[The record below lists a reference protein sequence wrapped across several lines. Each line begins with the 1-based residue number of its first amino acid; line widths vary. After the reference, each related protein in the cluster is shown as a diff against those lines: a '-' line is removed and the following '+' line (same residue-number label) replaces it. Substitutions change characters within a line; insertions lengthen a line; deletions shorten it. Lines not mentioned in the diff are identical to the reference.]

1 MFPDVAFQSF
11 TDVTGRILA
20 GSRTSTATVALKHFV
35 IVLLLATMAT
45 ISGCASVEV
54 QQVAPKPVE
63 KSLFGEARILAGQQA
78 GLPAPARAANAAR
91 IEALLAQLDDA
102 SLIRGAG
109 DLPTGDP
116 LYNFA
121 GRALLNRG
129 LPLPRAFDR
138 GQWQFDTANRP
149 PADRDGYRPPMRV
162 ALLLP
167 LSGNLARAAEPVR
180 DGFLTGYY
188 GERRRRPELRF
199 YDTTAGANAAYARAA
214 AEGND
219 FVVGPLSRDEVDA
232 VFAND
237 NPPVPLLALNRGSR
251 MPPAGSA
258 SFSLS
263 PEDEGIAAAE
273 FLLDSG
279 ARRILI
285 IAGNEDTQRRS
296 ASALAEHLLK
306 RGGQVA
312 ARIDYRPGAELIMP
326 ADGSVDA
333 VFIAL
338 KGSQARELAPRLA
351 LSGLA
356 GKPRVATSQIVSGTG
371 NASEDM
377 VLDGIVYPT
386 ETWGVRNVSGIPS
399 QASAAARM
407 DSAKGPAARLFAFGY
422 DAWLLTAYLERL
434 ALAHNSD
441 IAGATGR
448 LSLDGFGY
456 VLRRPTWSRFDGGVA
471 MPIADSAR

>member
-1 MFPDVAFQSF
+1 M
-11 TDVTGRILA
+11 
-20 GSRTSTATVALKHFV
+20 ALKHLV
-35 IVLLLATMAT
+35 IVLLLAAMAV
-45 ISGCASVEV
+45 INGCTSVEV
-54 QQVAPKPVE
+54 QHTAPAPAFA
-63 KSLFGEARILAGQQA
+63 SAFTEARTLASQQA
-78 GLPAPARAANAAR
+78 SLPAPARAANAAR
-91 IEALLAQLDDA
+91 IDALLAQLDDA
-102 SLIRGAG
+102 SLSRGAG
-109 DLPTGDP
+109 ELRTGDP

-138 GQWQFDTANRP
+138 GEWQFDTANRP

-167 LSGNLARAAEPVR
+167 LSGSLARAAEPVR

-199 YDTTAGANAAYARAA
+199 YDTAAGANAAYARAA

-219 FVVGPLSRDEVDA
+219 FVVGPLSREEVDA

-237 NPPVPLLALNRGSR
+237 TPPVPLLALNRGSR

-273 FLLDSG
+273 YLLEKG
-279 ARRILI
+279 ARRVLI
-285 IAGNEDTQRRS
+285 ISGSDDSQRRAS
-296 ASALAEHLLK
+296 SALAEQLLQ
-306 RGGQVA
+306 RGGQVT
-312 ARIDYRPGAELIMP
+312 ARIDYRPEATLVVP
-326 ADGSVDA
+326 ADGSIDA
-333 VFIAL
+333 VFLAL
-338 KGSQARELAPRLA
+338 RGGQARELAPRLA
-351 LSGLA
+351 LAGLA
-356 GKPRVATSQIVSGTG
+356 GKARVATSQIVSGTG
-371 NASEDM
+371 NANEDM
-377 VLDGIVYPT
+377 LLEGIVYPT

-399 QASAAARM
+399 QASAAARTN
-407 DSAKGPAARLFAFGY
+407 SAKGPAARLFAFGY

-434 ALAHNSD
+434 ALAPNSD

-456 VLRRPTWSRFDGGVA
+456 VLRRPTWSRFTGGVA
-471 MPIADSAR
+471 MPVADSTR

>member
-1 MFPDVAFQSF
+1 
-11 TDVTGRILA
+11 
-20 GSRTSTATVALKHFV
+20 VALKHLV
-35 IVLLLATMAT
+35 IALLLAAL
-45 ISGCASVEV
+45 SGCASVDV
-54 QQVAPKPVE
+54 QQSSAPASAQKNTT
-63 KSLFGEARILAGQQA
+63 FAEARTLASQQA
-78 GLPAPARAANAAR
+78 NLPAPARAANATR

-102 SLIRGAG
+102 SLSRGAG
-109 DLPTGDP
+109 ELPIGDP

-138 GQWQFDTANRP
+138 GDWRFDAAARP
-149 PADRDGYRPPMRV
+149 AADRDGYRPPVKV

-167 LSGNLARAAEPVR
+167 LSGSLAAAAEPVR

-199 YDTTAGANAAYARAA
+199 YDTTAGAGAAYARAA

-219 FVVGPLSRDEVDA
+219 FVVGPLSREEVDA

-237 NPPVPLLALNRGSR
+237 TTPVPLLALNRGSR

-263 PEDEGIAAAE
+263 PEDEGITAAE
-273 FLLDSG
+273 YLLDSG

-285 IAGNEDTQRRS
+285 ISGNDDAQRRS
-296 ASALAEHLLK
+296 SRALAEHLLQ

-312 ARIDYRPGAELIMP
+312 ARIDYLPGAALVVP
-326 ADGSVDA
+326 AEGTIDA
-333 VFIAL
+333 VFLAL
-338 KGSQARELAPRLA
+338 KGSQARELSPQLA
-351 LSGLA
+351 AAGLA

-371 NASEDM
+371 KASEDLL
-377 VLDGIVYPT
+377 LDGIVYPT
-386 ETWGVRNVSGIPS
+386 ETWDVRSVSGIPS
-399 QASAAARM
+399 QSSASARLKSAR
-407 DSAKGPAARLFAFGY
+407 GPAARLFAFGY

-434 ALAHNSD
+434 ALSPNSD
-441 IAGATGR
+441 IVGATGR
-448 LSLDGFGY
+448 LSLDGFGQ
-456 VLRRPTWSRFDGGVA
+456 VLRRPTWSRFSGGVA
-471 MPIADSAR
+471 MPIGDGAR